1 MVAKLAPMRIAGLCP
16 KSKPNAAW
24 PRLSFSGEQDMALL
38 SIRVKQN
45 IGRVGE
51 VLGWIFVLSLV
62 LGPWIAWFIGEPY
75 RHHIVRE
82 GELCGPGQ
90 RWTYAQP
97 KFADSDLSCE
107 PE

>member
-1 MVAKLAPMRIAGLCP
+1 VTAFFR
-16 KSKPNAAW
+16 KP
-24 PRLSFSGEQDMALL
+24 SGEILPAIFPFPARRGA
-38 SIRVKQN
+38 IRMKQKLGP
-45 IGRVGE
+45 IGE

-75 RHHIVRE
+75 RRHVVRE
-82 GELCGPGQ
+82 GELCGPGY

-97 KFADSDLSCE
+97 KFADSELSCE

>member
-1 MVAKLAPMRIAGLCP
+1 MFWRSRHAGNENMA
-16 KSKPNAAW
+16 S
-24 PRLSFSGEQDMALL
+24 LSVRM
-38 SIRVKQN
+38 KQK
-45 IGRVGE
+45 IGPIGE

-75 RHHIVRE
+75 RRHVVRE
-82 GELCGPGQ
+82 GELCGPGY

-97 KFADSDLSCE
+97 KFADSELSCE

>member
-1 MVAKLAPMRIAGLCP
+1 
-16 KSKPNAAW
+16 
-24 PRLSFSGEQDMALL
+24 MALL
-38 SIRVKQN
+38 SIAMKQK

-51 VLGWIFVLSLV
+51 VLGWVFVLALV
-62 LGPWIAWFIGEPY
+62 LGPWIAWLIGEPY
-75 RHHIVRE
+75 RHRE
-82 GELCGPGQ
+82 GELCGPGY

>member
-1 MVAKLAPMRIAGLCP
+1 MPEASRGTGHGVA
-16 KSKPNAAW
+16 
-24 PRLSFSGEQDMALL
+24 FDQDETKDRPVA
-38 SIRVKQN
+38 
-45 IGRVGE
+45 E

-62 LGPWIAWFIGEPY
+62 LGPWIAWFIGEPNL
-75 RHHIVRE
+75 VRE
-82 GELCGPGQ
+82 GELCGSGY

>member
-1 MVAKLAPMRIAGLCP
+1 
-16 KSKPNAAW
+16 
-24 PRLSFSGEQDMALL
+24 MALL
-38 SIRVKQN
+38 PIRMKQK
-45 IGRVGE
+45 IGPVGE

-62 LGPWIAWFIGEPY
+62 LGPSIAWLPN
-75 RHHIVRE
+75 IVRE
-82 GELCGPGQ
+82 DELCGPGH